1 MQTTMT
7 SPVYPAT
14 VLGSP
19 RLVVIDDSP
28 IITDALSRLLMI
40 HGYDVVTF
48 NAALAAIDYV
58 RTNPVDGALV
68 DVHMPDL
75 SGLIVSQ
82 QLRSLMGPD
91 APIIVLSGDVSME
104 VLNALK
110 HVGATHFFPKPL
122 QPAMLLD
129 RLRQLFDISPMEMP

>member
-1 MQTTMT
+1 MQTPLSSTT
-7 SPVYPAT
+7 APAPAID
-14 VLGSP
+14 SP

-28 IITDALSRLLMI
+28 LITEALGRLLMI

-48 NAALAAIDYV
+48 NASLPALDYV
-58 RTNPVDGALV
+58 RANPVDGALV
-68 DVHMPDL
+68 DVHVPDL

-82 QLRSLMGPD
+82 QLRALMGPD
-91 APIIVLSGDVSME
+91 APIIILSGDVSME

-122 QPAMLLD
+122 QPTMLLD
-129 RLRQLFDISPMEMP
+129 RLKQLFEFGPA